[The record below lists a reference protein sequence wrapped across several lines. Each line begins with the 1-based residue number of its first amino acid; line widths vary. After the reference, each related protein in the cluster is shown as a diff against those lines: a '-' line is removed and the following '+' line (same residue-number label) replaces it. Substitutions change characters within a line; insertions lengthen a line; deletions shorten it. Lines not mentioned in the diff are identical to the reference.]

1 MRSILL
7 GVIGILAASM
17 LWPQGV
23 SPFSIPTAS
32 PLDRLLLVA
41 YLALFAT
48 GGISVLFG
56 LLQLVRLEHPGD
68 KRRGR
73 DRRKG
78 ERRKGDRRKEIQS
91 EEERREAERVMQELG
106 HDRRQAE
113 RRLAARREAERLEL
127 KLALEERRK
136 RES

>member
-7 GVIGILAASM
+7 GVIGVLAATM

-23 SPFSIPTAS
+23 SPLAISTAS

-56 LLQLVRLEHPGD
+56 LRQLYRLEHRGD
-68 KRRGR
+68 KRRIGN
-73 DRRKG
+73 
-78 ERRKGDRRKEIQS
+78 RRKGDRRKTAES
-91 EEERREAERVMQELG
+91 EEERREAERVVQELG

-113 RRLAARREAERLEL
+113 RRLTARREAERLEV
-127 KLALEERRK
+127 KLAIEERRK
-136 RES
+136 REP

>member
-7 GVIGILAASM
+7 GVIGILAATM

-23 SPFSIPTAS
+23 SPLSISTAS

-48 GGISVLFG
+48 GGVSVLFG
-56 LLQLVRLEHPGD
+56 LFQLFRLEHPAT
-68 KRRGR
+68 KRRIG

-78 ERRKGDRRKEIQS
+78 ERRKAVQS
-91 EEERREAERVMQELG
+91 EEERRETERVLQGLG

-113 RRLAARREAERLEL
+113 RRLTARREAERLEV